1 MMKTFTKIN
10 VVGTKFRTE
19 ADRAELTKF
28 SQMAPLEV
36 EFKPEPENK
45 FDKNAI
51 AVFVWNTHAG
61 YVPAAI
67 CIEFGEYLAA
77 HPDLT
82 ASADI
87 VMRDGMPVV
96 TVNIDPV

>member
-1 MMKTFTKIN
+1 MKTFTKIN
-10 VVGTKFRTE
+10 VVGTKFRTQE
-19 ADRAELTKF
+19 ERYK
-28 SQMAPLEV
+28 LEV
-36 EFKPEPENK
+36 YAGMPVVAKFIREPDNK

-51 AVFVWNTHAG
+51 AVTALDIHAG

-96 TVNIDPV
+96 TVNIDPT

>member
-1 MMKTFTKIN
+1 MGHAERGSLEELSGIAMPA
-10 VVGTKFRTE
+10 KFI
-19 ADRAELTKF
+19 
-28 SQMAPLEV
+28 
-36 EFKPEPENK
+36 PEPDNK

-51 AVFVWNTHAG
+51 AVFVAGIHAG

-67 CIEFGEYLAA
+67 CIEFGEFLAA

-82 ASADI
+82 AFADI
-87 VMRDGMPVV
+87 VMRGEMPVV

>member
-1 MMKTFTKIN
+1 MKTFTKIN
-10 VVGTKFRTE
+10 VVGTKFRTQE
-19 ADRAELTKF
+19 EREKLETFAK
-28 SQMAPLEV
+28 MIPLGAT
-36 EFKPEPENK
+36 FKPEPENK
-45 FDKNAI
+45 WDKNAI
-51 AVFVWNTHAG
+51 AVFVFDVHAG

-96 TVNIDPV
+96 TVNIDPT

>member
-1 MMKTFTKIN
+1 MKTFTKIN
-10 VVGTKFRTE
+10 VVGTKFRTQE
-19 ADRAELTKF
+19 ERDKLAKF
-28 SQMAPLEV
+28 VDTLPVLVDFER
-36 EFKPEPENK
+36 EPENK

-51 AVFVWNTHAG
+51 AVFADGIHAG

>member
-1 MMKTFTKIN
+1 MKPFTKIN
-10 VVGTKFRTE
+10 VVGTKFRSDE
-19 ADRAELTKF
+19 ER
-28 SQMAPLEV
+28 QRLEDLAHTTQ
-36 EFKPEPENK
+36 PEVGFQREPTNQY
-45 FDKNAI
+45 DKNAI
-51 AVFVWNTHAG
+51 AVYVCDIHAG

-67 CIEFGEYLAA
+67 CIEFGEFLAA

-87 VMRDGMPVV
+87 VMCDGMPVV

>member
-1 MMKTFTKIN
+1 MKAFTKIN
-10 VVGTKFRTE
+10 VVGTKFRSE
-19 ADRAELTKF
+19 DERYKLGVLGGF
-28 SQMAPLEV
+28 IPPAPAT
-36 EFKPEPENK
+36 FQREPDNK

-51 AVFVWNTHAG
+51 AVYVGAVHAG

-96 TVNIDPV
+96 TVNIDLV